1 MSQNKNKVT
10 MVNRAN
16 KNSTKNNNNRL
27 KRVNAKK
34 NFCKLYTETVQQTNE
49 QTSQGEMPNTPS
61 PPPPLWPY
69 DYGHA

>member
-10 MVNRAN
+10 MMNRAH

-34 NFCKLYTETVQQTNE
+34 KLLQAV
-49 QTSQGEMPNTPS
+49 
-61 PPPPLWPY
+61 
-69 DYGHA
+69 H